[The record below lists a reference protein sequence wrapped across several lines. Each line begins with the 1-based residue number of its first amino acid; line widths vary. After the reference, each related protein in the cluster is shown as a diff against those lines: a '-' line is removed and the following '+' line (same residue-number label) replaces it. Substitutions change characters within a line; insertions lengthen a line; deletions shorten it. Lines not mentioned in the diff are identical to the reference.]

1 MNNTGRGKP
10 FALLWKQLSAELARY
25 RNHIIGDIRY
35 QDVIGDLEQRTE
47 LSGSYISSIIFA
59 NLIALFGLLTNS
71 VAVVI
76 GAMLISPLM
85 GPIFSLGLA
94 FTMGDLVLSRRA
106 LRNIAFSIL
115 LTVSV
120 AALFTLLSPLKGA
133 THEILSRTRPNVY
146 DLLIAV
152 FAGTAGALAL
162 CTRKNYLFTTT
173 GVAVATA
180 VIPPLSVVGYG
191 VGTWQLGIA
200 AGGFLLFFT
209 NLVAIVISSDI
220 VFYLYGFKG
229 SMAAETVYPAR
240 RRFQILG
247 AVLAVISTPL
257 IITLV
262 TDIRKVN
269 LTRRVESVLKAQL
282 NVKQKSR
289 LTTVSIDKDKEKG
302 ALMVAAS
309 INTVKY
315 VDGDALKK
323 VEKELSDRLD
333 TPAKLD
339 LEQVIVRSGAVNPV
353 APIRALAPV
362 AAPPP
367 PETLTTLREKAMLQ
381 LKASCREMESY
392 ITPYKITDCGL
403 LFSDRGKPITVHLTI
418 ARDYPPDARE
428 LRWLGTALKKALN
441 ETIDVKVETI
451 PLLPTIGFTDQD
463 QVDEPSRKALESL
476 RQILVQLPV
485 SQLTIEAPRGTRR
498 SAPITRRQVGR
509 LKDYLIKELKVSG
522 EHISVKTGND
532 NLTRVTIKN

>member
-1 MNNTGRGKP
+1 MNKTGHGKP
-10 FALLWKQLSAELARY
+10 FALLWKQLSEEFVRY
-25 RNHIIGDIRY
+25 RNEMRGEIRY
-35 QDVIGDLEQRTE
+35 QDVISELAQRTE
-47 LSGSYISSIIFA
+47 LSGSYFSSIMLA

-191 VGTWQLGIA
+191 VGTWQFGIA

-209 NLVAIVISSDI
+209 NLVAIVISSDV

-247 AVLAVISTPL
+247 AVLAIISIPL

-269 LTRRVESVLKAQL
+269 LTRRVESILKTHL
-282 NVKQKSR
+282 NVKQHSR
-289 LTTVSIDKDKEKG
+289 LTTVLIGKDDEKFT
-302 ALMVAAS
+302 VTAS

-315 VDGDALKK
+315 VDSETLKK
-323 VEKELSDRLD
+323 IEKELAARLGK
-333 TPAKLD
+333 PSNLE
-339 LEQVIVRSGAVNPV
+339 LEQVIVRSGAVDPSTPLRT
-353 APIRALAPV
+353 AIP

-367 PETLTTLREKAMLQ
+367 PETLAALREKALAR
-381 LKASCREMESY
+381 LREGHREIETY
-392 ITPYKITDCGL
+392 ITPYKVADCSL
-403 LFSDRGKPITVHLTI
+403 TFSDRGKPITVQLTI
-418 ARDYPPDARE
+418 ARDYPPDAQE
-428 LRWLGTALKKALN
+428 LRWLGTALKNALN
-441 ETIDVKVETI
+441 ETIDLKVETI
-451 PLLPTIGFTDQD
+451 PLLPTIGFTGQD

-476 RQILVQLPV
+476 RQILVQLPA
-485 SQLTIEAPRGTRR
+485 SHLTIETPRGTRR
-498 SAPITRRQVGR
+498 SVPVTRRQVGW
-509 LKDYLIKELKVSG
+509 LKEYLIKELKVSE

-532 NLTRVTIKN
+532 KLTRVTIKN

>member
-1 MNNTGRGKP
+1 MNSTGRGKP
-10 FALLWKQLSAELARY
+10 FALLWKQLSAEFARY
-25 RNHIIGDIRY
+25 RNRMIGDIKH
-35 QDVIGDLEQRTE
+35 QDVIGDLAQRTE

-120 AALFTLLSPLKGA
+120 AALFTLLSPLKSA

-191 VGTWQLGIA
+191 VGTWQFGIA

-209 NLVAIVISSDI
+209 NLVAIVISSDV

-247 AVLAVISTPL
+247 SVLAVISIPL

-269 LTRRVESVLKAQL
+269 LTRRVESVLKEQL

-289 LTTVSIDKDKEKG
+289 LTTVAIGRDNGK
-302 ALMVAAS
+302 LTVTAS
-309 INTVKY
+309 INTVNY
-315 VDGDALKK
+315 VDNDTLKR
-323 VEKELSDRLD
+323 VEKKLAERIGG
-333 TPAKLD
+333 PADLE
-339 LEQVIVRSGAVNPV
+339 LEQVIVRSGAVDPV
-353 APIRALAPV
+353 TPLRAAVP
-362 AAPPP
+362 AAPLA
-367 PETLTTLREKAMLQ
+367 PETLSSLRQKTMERIREG
-381 LKASCREMESY
+381 CREIESY
-392 ITPYKITDCGL
+392 ITPYKVVDCSL
-403 LFSDRGKPITVHLTI
+403 SFSERGKPITVLLTI
-418 ARDYPPDARE
+418 ARDYPPDGRE
-428 LRWLGTALKKALN
+428 LRWLGTALEKKLAERIEL
-441 ETIDVKVETI
+441 KVETI

-463 QVDEPSRKALESL
+463 QVDQPSRKALEPL
-476 RQILVQLPV
+476 KQVFVQLPA
-485 SQLTIEAPRGTRR
+485 SHLTIEAPRTTRR
-498 SAPITRRQVGR
+498 LAPVTKRRVDR
-509 LKDYLIKELKVSG
+509 LKDFLVNELKVPD
-522 EHISVKTGND
+522 EHISTTVGIDKRI
-532 NLTRVTIKN
+532 RVTLRN

>member
-1 MNNTGRGKP
+1 MNNTGRSRP
-10 FALLWKQLSAELARY
+10 FALIWKKLSAEFVRY
-25 RNHIIGDIRY
+25 RNEKTGEIRH
-35 QDVIGDLEQRTE
+35 QDVISDLVQRTE
-47 LSGSYISSIIFA
+47 LSGSYLSSIMFA
-59 NLIALFGLLTNS
+59 NLIALLGLLTNS

-146 DLLIAV
+146 DLLIAA

-191 VGTWQLGIA
+191 VGTWQFGIA

-209 NLVAIVISSDI
+209 NLVAIVISSDV

-247 AVLAVISTPL
+247 AVLAVISIPL
-257 IITLV
+257 VITLV

-269 LTRRVESVLKAQL
+269 LTKRVESVLKTRL
-282 NVKQKSR
+282 NAKQKSR
-289 LTTVSIDKDKEKG
+289 LTTVAIGSDNGKIT
-302 ALMVAAS
+302 VTAS

-315 VDGDALKK
+315 VDNDTLKR
-323 VEKELSDRLD
+323 VEKELTDRIGK
-333 TPAKLD
+333 PANLE
-339 LEQVIVRSGAVNPV
+339 LEQVIVRSGAVDPTTPLRTV
-353 APIRALAPV
+353 IP
-362 AAPPP
+362 AAPPL
-367 PETLTTLREKAMLQ
+367 PETLTSLREKAM
-381 LKASCREMESY
+381 KRIREGCREIETY
-392 ITPYKITDCGL
+392 ITPYKVADCSL
-403 LFSDRGKPITVHLTI
+403 SFSDRGRPISVLLTI

-428 LRWLGTALKKALN
+428 LRWLRTALEKKLA
-441 ETIDVKVETI
+441 ESIEVKVETI
-451 PLLPTIGFTDQD
+451 PLLPPIGFTDQD
-463 QVDEPSRKALESL
+463 QVDEPSRKALEPL
-476 RQILVQLPV
+476 RQILVQLPA
-485 SQLTIEAPRGTRR
+485 SQLTIEAPRSTRR
-498 SAPITRRQVGR
+498 LAPVTRRQVGS
-509 LKDYLIKELKVSG
+509 LKDYLIKELKVPDG
-522 EHISVKTGND
+522 HILTKTGSDKRIRITLWN
-532 NLTRVTIKN
+532 